1 MAFTDLAVLQSELEL
16 RRRRELH
23 RQNSHRM
30 HADGQENNFNSL
42 PWEEIIPRRIS
53 GVPVMP
59 AEHELRANNNQ
70 KSSNKNRSK
79 SQDPR
84 KGRLFGG
91 GGGNT
96 GNGSHSNN
104 SGGSGGASGGGGSG
118 WFNPGQVW
126 KETRE
131 NDHHHHQEST
141 RGSGSGA
148 SGDRTGNVKQNG
160 HWLLRER
167 ETNLAPISMPPN
179 IDTLRDSGIGL
190 SSPQKAEENLQNN
203 LPNLSRNEPKRSSF
217 GMALKDKFNKNPN
230 MYFPGPDSQSG
241 QGSGHGSSKSSS
253 AGKKSSRSESVGGT
267 GSPTK
272 TNTDVDLS
280 DTDTLIHNMSDGSYE
295 KDESLNDD
303 HDSFGS
309 AKGSRSSGNS
319 SLSPHNRYMIL
330 FFFYLIQKSRFF
342 YI

>member
-1 MAFTDLAVLQSELEL
+1 MAVLQSELEL

-59 AEHELRANNNQ
+59 SAEHELRANNNSNNQ
-70 KSSNKNRSK
+70 NSKSNKNRSK

-91 GGGNT
+91 GGSAGGT
-96 GNGSHSNN
+96 GNGSHS
-104 SGGSGGASGGGGSG
+104 GSGGASGGSG

-131 NDHHHHQEST
+131 NDRNHQEST

-148 SGDRTGNVKQNG
+148 SGGTGNVKQNG

-167 ETNLAPISMPPN
+167 ETNLAISMPPN

-190 SSPQKAEENLQNN
+190 SSTSSPQKPDQENN
-203 LPNLSRNEPKRSSF
+203 LPTNLSRNEPKRSSF

-230 MYFPGPDSQSG
+230 MYFPGPVDSQSG
-241 QGSGHGSSKSSS
+241 HGSGHGSSKSSS
-253 AGKKSSRSESVGGT
+253 AGKKSSSGSLGGT

-272 TNTDVDLS
+272 TNTDADLS
-280 DTDTLIHNMSDGSYE
+280 DTDTLIHNMSDGSFE

-319 SLSPHNRYMIL
+319 SLSPHNRYVIMC
-330 FFFYLIQKSRFF
+330 
-342 YI
+342 